1 MNQLDLNNLGSD
13 HKYSVSIEPGETQEE
28 RYVRLFKDVVLFLT
42 TIGFVVLVVW
52 ICFEALRGADKSADE
67 KRWAM
72 SVLTAITGGLVGYLV
87 RK

>member
-1 MNQLDLNNLGSD
+1 MNQLDLNNPPRD
-13 HKYSVSIEPGETQEE
+13 HNLNVSIEPGETKAELF
-28 RYVRLFKDVVLFLT
+28 VRLFKDVLLFLT

-52 ICFEALRGADKSADE
+52 ICFDALRGADKSADE